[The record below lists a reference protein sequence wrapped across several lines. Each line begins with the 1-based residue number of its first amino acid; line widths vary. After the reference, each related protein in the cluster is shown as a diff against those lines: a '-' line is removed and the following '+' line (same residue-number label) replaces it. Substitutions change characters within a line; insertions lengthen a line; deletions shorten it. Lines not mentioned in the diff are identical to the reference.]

1 MTKEL
6 YEGKMRKVLLPT
18 DLAVFLM
25 VWKGMDF
32 KIASFNPEYN
42 CGNKDV
48 YLKGKYLF
56 NIERGYQRQWKKL
69 IEGNG

>member
-1 MTKEL
+1 
-6 YEGKMRKVLLPT
+6 
-18 DLAVFLM
+18 M

-56 NIERGYQRQWKKL
+56 NVERGYQRQREKL

>member
-1 MTKEL
+1 
-6 YEGKMRKVLLPT
+6 
-18 DLAVFLM
+18 M

-42 CGNKDV
+42 SRNKDV
-48 YLKGKYLF
+48 YLEGKYLF